1 LSPERLY
8 LRITIII
15 IVYTQT
21 LTGLTLD
28 EASETNFS
36 EAVFRS
42 VSVAVGV
49 AKDDVSGNVSADR
62 ELVVGADGAET
73 SNINTVYDLGVV
85 TNLTSPQSISKLQAA
100 VDSGAFLKSLR
111 SFSGLNITSMTNTRF
126 NDETP
131 TGSPSVAPTTIADA
145 QAANRGA
152 EHLHTYI

>member
-1 LSPERLY
+1 M
-8 LRITIII
+8 
-15 IVYTQT
+15 
-21 LTGLTLD
+21 TGLTKE
-28 EASETNFS
+28 EADQTNFS

-49 AKDDVSGNVSADR
+49 AKDDVSGIVRSER
-62 ELVVGADGAET
+62 ELGVGGAET
-73 SNINTVYDLGVV
+73 SNINTVYDLGVF

-126 NDETP
+126 DDETP
-131 TGSPSVAPTTIADA
+131 TGSPTVAPTTIADA

-152 EHLHTYI
+152 NTFIRIFKHATDLLFKSSILHCIY